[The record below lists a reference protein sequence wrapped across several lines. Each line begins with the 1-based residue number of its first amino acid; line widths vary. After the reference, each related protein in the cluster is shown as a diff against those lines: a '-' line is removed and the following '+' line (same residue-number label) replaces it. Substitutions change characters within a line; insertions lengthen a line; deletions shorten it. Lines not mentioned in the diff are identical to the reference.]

1 MAALPPRVTVPLFQ
15 ARKGSQPLVVVTA
28 YDAPQGRLADAAGV
42 DAILVGDSLGM
53 TTLGYDSTLPV
64 TVDDIVLH
72 TRAVRR
78 GQEVRSV
85 EKNSHE
91 DAVRGA
97 RRALLIA
104 DMPFGS
110 YGVSVEEGV
119 RAGVRLVQE
128 GGAQAVKVEGAGP
141 VVLETIRRLLAIGV
155 PVMSHL
161 GMTPQSV
168 NRFGGFKVQGR
179 TEEAADL
186 LLLDARAVVDAGAF
200 AMVLEV
206 IPAALAAHITE
217 AVPVPTIGIGAGA
230 GCDGQ
235 VQVLHDL
242 TGLMDGPPFRHAKRY
257 AEAGALI
264 QRAVAEYAADV
275 RTRRFPTDE
284 HSF

>member
-1 MAALPPRVTVPLFQ
+1 MAALPPRVTVPLFR
-15 ARKGSQPLVVVTA
+15 ARKGREPLVVVTA

-64 TVDDIVLH
+64 TIDDVILH
-72 TRAVRR
+72 ARAVRR
-78 GQEVRSV
+78 GQEVRPA
-85 EKNSHE
+85 EKNSPE
-91 DAVRGA
+91 DAARGA
-97 RRALLIA
+97 RHALLIA

-110 YGVSVEEGV
+110 YGISVEEGV
-119 RAGVRLVQE
+119 RAGVRVIQE

-141 VVLETIRRLLAIGV
+141 VILETIRRLVDIGA
-155 PVMSHL
+155 PVMAHL

-179 TEEAADL
+179 TEESAEAL
-186 LLLDARAVVDAGAF
+186 LTDARAVVDAGAF
-200 AMVLEV
+200 GMVLEV
-206 IPAALAAHITE
+206 IPAALAARITE
-217 AVPVPTIGIGAGA
+217 SVPAPTIGIGAGA

-242 TGLMDGPPFRHAKRY
+242 VGLTDGPTFRHAKRY
-257 AEAGALI
+257 VEAGAFI
-264 QRAVAEYAADV
+264 QRAVAEFAADV

-284 HSF
+284 NAF